1 MCRLSFAYKYH
12 MEREL
17 QFYTGYT
24 LVDIT
29 ATGVT
34 RFRPEQEFERN
45 QQRNWE
51 TVLQAIGLRTQP
63 LMIQGPVTTESNV
76 NDGWQFGEYYQ
87 GEHKIWAWTFA
98 VEHTDVFLMEDDP
111 LGALVK
117 DFEQIPIIQGLNETA
132 RFMLP
137 IFYPHGAIKNI
148 YFKRLAIDLNN
159 I

>member
-1 MCRLSFAYKYH
+1 MDRD
-12 MEREL
+12 L

-34 RFRPEQEFERN
+34 RYRPEQEFERN

-51 TVLQAIGLRTQP
+51 TVLQTIGLKTQP
-63 LMIQGPVTTESNV
+63 MMIEGPVAIESNLD
-76 NDGWQFGEYYQ
+76 DGWEFGEYYQ
-87 GEHKIWAWTFA
+87 GRHKIWAWTFA
-98 VEHTDVFLMEDDP
+98 VETADVFMLNDNPIGGLE
-111 LGALVK
+111 L
-117 DFEQIPIIQGLNETA
+117 DFEQVPVVQGLNETA

-137 IFYPHGAIKNI
+137 IFLPHGAIKNI
-148 YFKRLAIDLNN
+148 YFKRHAIDLNN

>member
-1 MCRLSFAYKYH
+1 MN
-12 MEREL
+12 REL

-34 RFRPEQEFERN
+34 RYRPEQEFERN

-51 TVLQAIGLRTQP
+51 TVLQTMGLRTQP
-63 LMIQGPVTTESNV
+63 LMINGPICTESNLA
-76 NDGWQFGEYYQ
+76 DGWNFGEYYQ
-87 GEHKIWAWTFA
+87 GRHKIWAWTFA
-98 VEHTDVFLMEDDP
+98 IEHQDVFLVGDNPQGGLET
-111 LGALVK
+111 
-117 DFEQIPIIQGLNETA
+117 DFEQIPVVTGLAETA

-137 IFYPHGAIKNI
+137 IFYPHGAIKNV
-148 YFKRLAIDLNN
+148 YFKNLAIDLNN

>member
-1 MCRLSFAYKYH
+1 MN
-12 MEREL
+12 REL

-34 RFRPEQEFERN
+34 RYRPEHEFERN

-51 TVLQAIGLRTQP
+51 TVLQTIGLRTQP
-63 LMIQGPVTTESNV
+63 LLINGPVCTESNV
-76 NDGWQFGEYYQ
+76 TDGWNFGEYYQ
-87 GEHKIWAWTFA
+87 GRHKIWMWTFA
-98 VEHTDVFLMEDDP
+98 VEHQDVFLIENNAQ
-111 LGALVK
+111 GALEA
-117 DFEQIPIIQGLNETA
+117 DFEQIPVVTGLAETA

-137 IFYPHGAIKNI
+137 IFYPHGAIKNV
-148 YFKRLAIDLNN
+148 YFKNLAVDLNN

>member
-1 MCRLSFAYKYH
+1 MTH
-12 MEREL
+12 EM
-17 QFYTGYT
+17 QFFTGYT

-34 RFRPEQEFERN
+34 RYRLDQEFQRN

-51 TVLQAIGLRTQP
+51 TILQTIGLRTQP
-63 LMIQGPVTTESNV
+63 MMLKGPVATESNLS
-76 NDGWQFGEYYQ
+76 DGWEFGASYQ
-87 GEHKIWAWTFA
+87 GRHRIWIWTFA
-98 VEHTDVFLMEDDP
+98 VEHEDIFGTYDDP
-111 LGALVK
+111 VAALLK
-117 DFEQIPIIQGLNETA
+117 DFEQVPIISGLNETA

-148 YFKRLAIDLNN
+148 YFKNLAIDLNN